1 MSITLLIIFHLLANF
16 LWLYLDQTPPF
27 WDQAFHLK
35 SVVLTNHFLTGQF
48 WGNFFDLIRSF
59 YAYPPL
65 VYFITGLTSLITGL
79 GTSRIT
85 YINSLFFGLSL
96 WGLYKLGLKVLKN
109 KSWAFLTAFLFSL
122 MPVIYDTS
130 RNFLLDIPLLTWV
143 IWGLYF
149 FVDSLYLTKTRSSWL
164 WLLTLILTSLT
175 KLNGLLYYL
184 PMAFFALYWSYQHKR
199 LKPLVFLF
207 YSGLVWAGLVGWWY
221 ILDWQNISHYL
232 TGLAGQGEPLT
243 DPSGLLNLANWIH
256 YFKLF
261 FLHQFSP
268 IATLLILLSFIFW
281 PHLDIDKNNRRL
293 LLFYLIFNYA
303 LFTLISNKDF
313 RFTFPLLPVIAIL
326 AAANLRHAP
335 KIITA
340 VLLVFLSFYFVNNSF
355 SWPIKKPLVISSPTF
370 VMDNVEWFSLSDYP
384 VRSPKTDSYPN
395 LAIINDLDK
404 LSKLSS
410 QRLRVLVL
418 IDQAEV
424 NDGNLQFYQALIKNY
439 QYEISSLK
447 DLQEFKNRVEIK
459 NRLGSYDLF
468 LVPEKNLT
476 PAPFYAI
483 YLPALSQA
491 RDYIWD
497 NQKEFRILN
506 SYNFQTK
513 KLYLFSR

>member
-1 MSITLLIIFHLLANF
+1 MIWILICLHLIINF
-16 LWLYLDQTPPF
+16 VWLWLDKTPPF

-35 SVVLTNHFLTGQF
+35 SVVLINHFLTDQF
-48 WGNFFDLIRSF
+48 WGNFSDLIRSF

-65 VYFITGLTSLITGL
+65 IYFLTGISSLITGL
-79 GTSRIT
+79 GISRIT
-85 YINSLFFGLSL
+85 YVNSLFFGLSL
-96 WGLYKLGLKVLKN
+96 FGLYLLSLKILKRQF
-109 KSWAFLTAFLFSL
+109 WAFLATLLFSL

-149 FVDSLYLTKTRSSWL
+149 FVDSRYLTKTPSHWL
-164 WLLTLILTSLT
+164 WLLTLILASLT
-175 KLNGLLYYL
+175 KLNGPLYYL
-184 PMAFFALYWSYQHKR
+184 PMVFFALFYSYQHQR

-207 YSGLVWAGLVGWWY
+207 TGGLIWTGLVGWWY
-221 ILDWQNISHYL
+221 FINWQNITLYL

-268 IATLLILLSFIFW
+268 IATLLILLSFLFW
-281 PHLDIDKNNRRL
+281 PRLEIDKNNRRL

-303 LFTLISNKDF
+303 LFTLIKNKDF
-313 RFTFPLLPVIAIL
+313 RFTFPLLPIIAIL
-326 AAANLRHAP
+326 ATANLRHAP
-335 KIITA
+335 KVIM
-340 VLLVFLSFYFVNNSF
+340 VLLFTFLGFYFVNNSF
-355 SWPIKKPLVISSPTF
+355 SWPIKKPLSISSPTF
-370 VMDNVEWFSLSDYP
+370 ILGNVEWISLTDYP
-384 VRSPKTDSYPN
+384 VRSPKQDAYPN
-395 LAIINDLDK
+395 LSITNDLDK
-404 LSKLSS
+404 LAKSS
-410 QRLRVLVL
+410 GQRLQVLVL

-447 DLQEFKNRVEIK
+447 DIQEFKNKQEIK
-459 NRLGSYDLF
+459 NRLESYDLF

-483 YLPALSQA
+483 YLPALTQA
-491 RDYIWD
+491 RDYLWN
-497 NQKEFRILN
+497 NQKDFRLVN
-506 SYNFQTK
+506 TYDFQTK